1 MDDSAPSP
9 EAVDGP
15 FDGLW
20 VVDSHPGHGTTAD
33 RRWAVLA
40 HLSIFVLALAFP
52 LVVALSKGERS
63 AYVGHQAVEA
73 LNFQTTVL
81 LALLLCTLT
90 AAATV
95 GLVLLPVVVV
105 GARGHRWLHD
115 RVLGSTSQKL
125 VHHCTCPVLV
135 VHKPK

>member
-1 MDDSAPSP
+1 VVDDRALGS
-9 EAVDGP
+9 EAADGP

-20 VVDSHPGHGTTAD
+20 VVAPGPGHGTSTD
-33 RRWAVLA
+33 RTWAVLV

-90 AAATV
+90 AAATI
-95 GLVLLPVVVV
+95 GLVLLPVVLV
-105 GARGHRWLHD
+105 GALALSLRAAASARRGAWHRYPFTL
-115 RVLGSTSQKL
+115 RFVS
-125 VHHCTCPVLV
+125 
-135 VHKPK
+135 

>member
-1 MDDSAPSP
+1 VDDQPQRP
-9 EAVDGP
+9 EEVGGP

-20 VVDSHPGHGTTAD
+20 VVDAQPGHGTSTD
-33 RRWAVLA
+33 RTWAVLA

-90 AAATV
+90 AAATI
-95 GLVLLPVVVV
+95 GLVLLPVVVG
-105 GARGHRWLHD
+105 GALVLSLRAAASARRGAWHRYPLTL
-115 RVLGSTSQKL
+115 RFVS
-125 VHHCTCPVLV
+125 
-135 VHKPK
+135 

>member
-9 EAVDGP
+9 EAGDGP

-105 GARGHRWLHD
+105 GALVLSLRAAASARRGAWHRYPLTL
-115 RVLGSTSQKL
+115 RFVS
-125 VHHCTCPVLV
+125 
-135 VHKPK
+135 